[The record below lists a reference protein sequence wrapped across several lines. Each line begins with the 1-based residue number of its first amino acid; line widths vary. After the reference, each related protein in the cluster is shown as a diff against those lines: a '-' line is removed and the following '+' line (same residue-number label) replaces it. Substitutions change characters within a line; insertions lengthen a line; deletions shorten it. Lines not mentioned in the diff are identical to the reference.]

1 MPSDAQS
8 TRGVTVLLRP
18 SCGCFGRIGDQ
29 RVTARTV
36 AAVVI
41 AALAVFILG
50 NAAQTPKVARP
61 AAGAAGWARD
71 LGPVELTV
79 VVPSTPAELAR
90 LPGAPTPFAH
100 ADPFGRATIQVVGH
114 TPAAVLLGADRLLAG
129 GPGSSASLAG
139 GPVRCER
146 HARNGMP
153 QAQDPV
159 ERSHHGHDIA
169 RSRASLDS
177 STCPAAPDSPTW
189 GRARHRRPV
198 SSHASWSP
206 SSSFHSG
213 AAA

>member
-71 LGPVELTV
+71 LGPVEHH
-79 VVPSTPAELAR
+79 R
-90 LPGAPTPFAH
+90 GAPTPFAH

-114 TPAAVLLGADRLLAG
+114 TPAAVLLGADGLLAG
-129 GPGSSASLAG
+129 GPVHGTQEIVGFVARTAALLA
-139 GPVRCER
+139 PRRDRCLRE
-146 HARNGMP
+146 GMP
-153 QAQDPV
+153 
-159 ERSHHGHDIA
+159 
-169 RSRASLDS
+169 
-177 STCPAAPDSPTW
+177 
-189 GRARHRRPV
+189 RARTAARLTPPV
-198 SSHASWSP
+198 
-206 SSSFHSG
+206 
-213 AAA
+213 

>member
-8 TRGVTVLLRP
+8 TRGVTVLLRS

-90 LPGAPTPFAH
+90 LPA
-100 ADPFGRATIQVVGH
+100 RR
-114 TPAAVLLGADRLLAG
+114 DRCL
-129 GPGSSASLAG
+129 
-139 GPVRCER
+139 RE
-146 HARNGMP
+146 GMP
-153 QAQDPV
+153 
-159 ERSHHGHDIA
+159 
-169 RSRASLDS
+169 
-177 STCPAAPDSPTW
+177 
-189 GRARHRRPV
+189 RARTAARLTPPV
-198 SSHASWSP
+198 
-206 SSSFHSG
+206 
-213 AAA
+213 

>member
-36 AAVVI
+36 AAVVV

-114 TPAAVLLGADRLLAG
+114 TPAAVLLGADGLLAG
-129 GPGSSASLAG
+129 GPVHGTQEIVGFVDGVSTARTAALLA
-139 GPVRCER
+139 PRRDRCLRE
-146 HARNGMP
+146 GMP
-153 QAQDPV
+153 
-159 ERSHHGHDIA
+159 
-169 RSRASLDS
+169 
-177 STCPAAPDSPTW
+177 
-189 GRARHRRPV
+189 RARTAARLTAPV
-198 SSHASWSP
+198 
-206 SSSFHSG
+206 
-213 AAA
+213 

>member
-90 LPGAPTPFAH
+90 LPA
-100 ADPFGRATIQVVGH
+100 RR
-114 TPAAVLLGADRLLAG
+114 DR
-129 GPGSSASLAG
+129 SL
-139 GPVRCER
+139 RE
-146 HARNGMP
+146 GMP
-153 QAQDPV
+153 
-159 ERSHHGHDIA
+159 
-169 RSRASLDS
+169 
-177 STCPAAPDSPTW
+177 
-189 GRARHRRPV
+189 RARTAARLTPPV
-198 SSHASWSP
+198 
-206 SSSFHSG
+206 
-213 AAA
+213 

>member
-114 TPAAVLLGADRLLAG
+114 TPAAVLLGADGLLAG
-129 GPGSSASLAG
+129 GPVHGTRETGCHRRRIQSRDRTTGTTSLDP
-139 GPVRCER
+139 GPVLT
-146 HARNGMP
+146 P
-153 QAQDPV
+153 
-159 ERSHHGHDIA
+159 
-169 RSRASLDS
+169 
-177 STCPAAPDSPTW
+177 
-189 GRARHRRPV
+189 RPV
-198 SSHASWSP
+198 LRP
-206 SSSFHSG
+206 RILRPG
-213 AAA
+213 AEHVTGAG

>member
-114 TPAAVLLGADRLLAG
+114 TPAAVLLGVRRPAYRARVVGRSSGLTSTSRALEPSDGPTTPRDSSRSMRRPALAK
-129 GPGSSASLAG
+129 PTRSLRCSIEVDPNWVVTTSSVACS
-139 GPVRCER
+139 
-146 HARNGMP
+146 
-153 QAQDPV
+153 
-159 ERSHHGHDIA
+159 S
-169 RSRASLDS
+169 RSRSSPMSS
-177 STCPAAPDSPTW
+177 STCFLAP
-189 GRARHRRPV
+189 R
-198 SSHASWSP
+198 
-206 SSSFHSG
+206 
-213 AAA
+213 